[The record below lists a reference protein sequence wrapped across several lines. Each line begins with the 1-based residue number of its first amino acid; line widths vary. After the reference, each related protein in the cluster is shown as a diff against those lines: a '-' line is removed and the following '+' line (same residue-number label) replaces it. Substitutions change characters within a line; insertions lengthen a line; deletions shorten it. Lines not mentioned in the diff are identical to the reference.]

1 MRNAFI
7 VTSDRVHGRFIFDRL
22 RQLRD
27 LWSVEIHK
35 ASTVNGNESG
45 ERVIIDV
52 CDWLSKMTLDV
63 IGLAGQIV
71 FPMNYSGSVELTWQ
85 WMSIGF
91 NYSFNALNSHGKPN
105 ELNEAVRTM
114 FRSPGGFG
122 AVLPVLQAVFPPLRI
137 FVNGFSSVTL

>member
-7 VTSDRVHGRFIFDRL
+7 VTSDPVHGQFIFDRL

-35 ASTVNGNESG
+35 ASTVNDNDNG
-45 ERVIIDV
+45 EKAIIDV

-71 FPMNYSGSVELTWQ
+71 SLMDYPGVVELTWRCVGT
-85 WMSIGF
+85 GF

-114 FRSPGGFG
+114 FHSPGGFG

-137 FVNGFSSVTL
+137 IVNLFSSLTV